1 MLSLFRQPYGADGGV
16 DARSAENAIGR
27 TSLDLWDLVLRE
39 SLQNSWDARRDVN
52 GPISYAVDEYNMT
65 VEQTEALTK
74 EIFAELPPH
83 CQCSD
88 LSRHV
93 FDRRLRV
100 MVISDSGTKGLGG
113 PVRGHLAGSG
123 ERRDFVD
130 FVRNLGRSTAKGL
143 QGGTYGL
150 GKGVLY
156 KASKVGVCLIY
167 SQTFHEGAIQ
177 ARIIG
182 VSGGDGDYDDGGLRY
197 TGRNWWGV
205 PGDDA
210 IVDPLVGEAARE
222 LALRLGM
229 PIPAADNT
237 GTSIMI
243 LAPENEGYEAGVD
256 RIQAMASAALKWAW
270 PHAVDTS
277 QGANILFSFSA
288 DGTELPAPDP
298 LESKEYREFALAYL
312 EGRKRILDPEYV
324 PDWQTTFTRIESK
337 RPHRFLGLL
346 VHRISG
352 SPESTPSELEN
363 TVALLRAP
371 RMVVKYMPVAAQPK
385 GIPTYGVFIAAHD
398 MDQTFAKSE
407 PVTHDD
413 WVYQRASVSKNSANP
428 VKIALDRIRDTF
440 KSLAVDGVRASG
452 GVASKGASK
461 VSASLGSLL
470 SGFSGNG
477 AEQQPE
483 RESRPSSS
491 RQRKARV
498 KQIAEP
504 DLLYMDQGIAVRYS
518 FSVVGGRD
526 GDIVDLN
533 VTAHVVTESGANEGA
548 VPADAGTPEFL
559 GWESDGWLNTNP
571 SLRVSVPTDRVFV
584 AVFSQPLDTA
594 MRASAQL
601 NEVEY
606 AGS

>member
-1 MLSLFRQPYGADGGV
+1 M

-65 VEQTEALTK
+65 VAQTDVLTK

-83 CQCSD
+83 CQCTD
-88 LSRHV
+88 LMRHV

-156 KASKVGVCLIY
+156 KASKVGTCLIY

-177 ARIIG
+177 PRIIG

-205 PGDDA
+205 LGDDA

-222 LALRLGM
+222 LATRLGM
-229 PIPAADNT
+229 PIPEANNT

-243 LAPENEGYEAGVD
+243 LAPENEGYEAGLD
-256 RIQAMASAALKWAW
+256 RVQAMAAAALKWAW
-270 PHAVDTS
+270 PHAVDTG
-277 QGANILFSFSA
+277 QGSNIRFSFTA
-288 DGTELPAPDP
+288 DGVEVPAPNP
-298 LESKEYREFALAYL
+298 LLSQDYKEFASAYI
-312 EGRKRILDPEYV
+312 EGRKRILDPEYAA
-324 PDWQTTFTRIESK
+324 DWQTTFTRIESK
-337 RPHRFLGLL
+337 RPHKFLGLL
-346 VHRISG
+346 VYRVSS
-352 SPESTPSELEN
+352 SPESTSSELEN

-428 VKIALDRIRDTF
+428 VRIALERIRDTF
-440 KSLAVDGVRASG
+440 KSLAVEGVQASG
-452 GVASKGASK
+452 GVASRGTSR

-470 SGFSGNG
+470 SGFTGNG
-477 AEQQPE
+477 AEQQVE
-483 RESRPSSS
+483 RESRPGTG

-498 KQIAEP
+498 KQVAEP
-504 DLLYMDQGIAVRYS
+504 GLLYTDHGIAVRYS
-518 FSVVGGRD
+518 FGVVGGRN
-526 GDIVDLN
+526 GELVDLN
-533 VTAHVVTESGANEGA
+533 VSAHVITESGANEGA
-548 VPADAGTPEFL
+548 IPASAETPAFL
-559 GWESDGWLNTNP
+559 GWEADGRLDP
-571 SLRVSVPTDRVFV
+571 RPKLRIAVPTERVFV
-584 AVFSQPLDTA
+584 AVFRQPLDTA

-601 NEVEY
+601 NEVQN
-606 AGS
+606 ASS

>member
-27 TSLDLWDLVLRE
+27 SSLDLWDLVLRE
-39 SLQNSWDARRDVN
+39 SLQNSWDARRDAN

-65 VEQTEALTK
+65 VAQTDVLTK
-74 EIFAELPPH
+74 EIFSELPPH
-83 CQCSD
+83 CQCTN
-88 LSRHV
+88 LNRHV
-93 FDRRLRV
+93 FDGRLRV

-156 KASKVGVCLIY
+156 KASKVGTCLIY
-167 SQTFHEGAIQ
+167 SQTFHEGVIQ
-177 ARIIG
+177 PRIIG

-210 IVDPLVGEAARE
+210 IVDPLVGESARE
-222 LALRLGM
+222 LALSIGM
-229 PIPAADNT
+229 PVPEANNT

-243 LAPENEGYEAGVD
+243 LAPENEGYEAGLD
-256 RIQAMASAALKWAW
+256 RVQAMAGAALKWAW
-270 PHAVDTS
+270 PHSIDT
-277 QGANILFSFSA
+277 GHGPNILFSFTA
-288 DGTELPAPDP
+288 DGAELLVPDP
-298 LESKEYREFALAYL
+298 LQSIEYREFASAYI
-312 EGRKRILDPEYV
+312 EGRKRILDPEYS

-337 RPHRFLGLL
+337 RPHKFLGLL
-346 VHRISG
+346 VHRVSS
-352 SPESTPSELEN
+352 SPESTSSELEN
-363 TVALLRAP
+363 TVALLRGP
-371 RMVVKYMPVAAQPK
+371 RMVVKYMPVSAQPK

-398 MDQTFAKSE
+398 LDQTFAKSE

-440 KSLAVDGVRASG
+440 KSLAVEGVRGSG
-452 GVASKGASK
+452 GVASKGASR

-470 SGFSGNG
+470 SGFTGNG

-483 RESRPSSS
+483 RESRSGIS

-498 KQIAEP
+498 KQVAEP
-504 DLLYMDQGIAVRYS
+504 GLVYTNRGITVRYS
-518 FSVVGGRD
+518 FSVIGGRN
-526 GDIVDLN
+526 GDLVDLY
-533 VTAHVVTESGANEGA
+533 VSAHVVTESGANEGS
-548 VPADAGTPEFL
+548 VPVSADTPAFL
-559 GWESDGWLNTNP
+559 GWEADGRLDPNP
-571 SLRVSVPTDRVFV
+571 TLRIEVPTERVFV
-584 AVFSQPLDTA
+584 AVFRQPQDTA

-601 NEVEY
+601 NEVAY